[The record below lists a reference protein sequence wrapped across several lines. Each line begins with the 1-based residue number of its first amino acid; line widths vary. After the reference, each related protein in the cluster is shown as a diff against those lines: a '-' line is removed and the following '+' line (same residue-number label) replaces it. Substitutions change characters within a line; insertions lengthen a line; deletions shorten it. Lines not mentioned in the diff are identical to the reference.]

1 MSGMDNFKACL
12 NLLLRVSK
20 YWGKAKS
27 SIIVGMLVV
36 RNIATHWAPL
46 RIEIPDGMR
55 QRLKLTNW
63 SSEEWI
69 PQARDVS
76 ARTPIPS
83 IKLFLKIFLT
93 RFGLLVRASFAASTR
108 LERPESL
115 PKEHLG
121 LVQHKSVL
129 YSTEDEQLS
138 GDGLR
143 GNWGSNGQE
152 NN

>member
-1 MSGMDNFKACL
+1 MDNFKACL

-20 YWGKAKS
+20 YWGKAKVLHYS
-27 SIIVGMLVV
+27 WHACGEKYCNTLGAAANRDS
-36 RNIATHWAPL
+36 RWDEA
-46 RIEIPDGMR
+46 
-55 QRLKLTNW
+55 K
-63 SSEEWI
+63 
-69 PQARDVS
+69 ARDVS